1 MLVCYFLGRWSIIV
15 LSLFEQIVRTH
26 NGAMRI
32 LLVTDHSSLLTM
44 CVTNWPESWTDS
56 TLSAQAQSS
65 PARTITSTY
74 ARHLCPGS
82 LCRQVCI
89 STELYLKYSWVLV
102 FIKLYICFLQ
112 VAHLER
118 SGHYLSVKDNQVR
131 EIETQ
136 IYRLGGGGPA
146 YCTRVILS
154 RNVYD
159 HVHFLHY
166 KNVGYSVALGPKRNN
181 YCQPFTPV
189 KHIL

>member
-136 IYRLGGGGPA
+136 IYRLGGGGGQLIVPGL
-146 YCTRVILS
+146 Y
-154 RNVYD
+154 
-159 HVHFLHY
+159 
-166 KNVGYSVALGPKRNN
+166 
-181 YCQPFTPV
+181 
-189 KHIL
+189 